1 MAKQTLSE
9 RDLFRILTLRYAP
22 PLAGWTAR
30 VPKEVVERLRFWF
43 PYCYRSLPQLRRMV
57 LKALNDPRTGK
68 LLDAD
73 FHPPTDRDLG
83 EELAGKLGLKVALVI
98 PSVADLDAIANER
111 YLGLAAFHHFAPQM
125 GGKISLGV
133 SGGLPVHTFLQ
144 QLTFQQITRWRFFAL
159 NGQEGGQ
166 LTGTTADILLG
177 NLLAHHW
184 QTLVA
189 PDAPKPQVIADPS
202 QVSSDL
208 LDWALITIASPD
220 DALKQKGVVADVLGY
235 RLMRNGSL
243 FAAQPLCP
251 KVKAV
256 PLSLLQR
263 MVRQGR
269 WVIALGDDVDALW
282 ATYQMHRSG
291 GGLFNALV
299 TDDRCAIAL
308 LQRVDPLW
316 RAADVPERK
325 QWWLIGQRFRVAHLR
340 YGNPSVHLS
349 NKAIAQ
355 KLRLS
360 RQQVPQLLDEA
371 LQSNRQSPPLVRLKV
386 RAPSSEQEMEWQLL
400 ELWGFREVRIVPTF
414 DDEEQGYA
422 ALGEE
427 AAEFLWQ
434 LADGK
439 ESFCVGIS
447 WGRSVLAMMDAF
459 VAKVLKGEGKRQ
471 RWTFIALVTVPPAH
485 SPLLLGTTP
494 QSLLGM
500 LLLRFSTP
508 STNSSPSPFVHC
520 LSFQTEDTLPPMD
533 VVLTGIG
540 LVAAGKLITDYAR
553 ELGVALPDRRWYG
566 EMLFQFFDRKGR
578 CLPDPW
584 NGKVQ
589 ALPLVKLRE
598 MVAVGKPVVVLARG
612 RQKAGVVKTAYQ
624 AGLFNCLITD
634 RALALALL
642 KLTPKANE
650 LHRNSLRFIRFAP
663 LPLKF
668 QPRKF

>member
-1 MAKQTLSE
+1 
-9 RDLFRILTLRYAP
+9 
-22 PLAGWTAR
+22 
-30 VPKEVVERLRFWF
+30 
-43 PYCYRSLPQLRRMV
+43 
-57 LKALNDPRTGK
+57 
-68 LLDAD
+68 
-73 FHPPTDRDLG
+73 
-83 EELAGKLGLKVALVI
+83 
-98 PSVADLDAIANER
+98 VADLNAIANER

-125 GGKISLGV
+125 GEKISLGV

-144 QLTFQQITRWRFFAL
+144 QLTFQQIIRWRFFAL

-166 LTGTTADILLG
+166 PTGTTADILLG

-189 PDAPKPQVIADPS
+189 PDAPKPQVVADPS
-202 QVSSDL
+202 QVSPDL
-208 LDWALITIASPD
+208 LDWALITVASPD
-220 DALKQKGVVADVLGY
+220 NALKQKGVVVDVLGY

-316 RAADVPERK
+316 RLADVPGRR
-325 QWWLIGQRFRVAHLR
+325 QWWLMGQRFRVAHLR
-340 YGNPSVHLS
+340 YGDPSAHLS

-355 KLRLS
+355 QLHLS

-371 LQSNRQSPPLVRLKV
+371 LRGSHQSPPLVRLKV
-386 RAPSSEQEMEWQLL
+386 RAPSSEQELEWQLL
-400 ELWGFREVRIVPTF
+400 ELYGLREVRLVPAF

-459 VAKVLKGEGKRQ
+459 GAKVLKGEGKRQ

-508 STNSSPSPFVHC
+508 STNSRPSPTIHC
-520 LSFQTEDTLPPMD
+520 LSFQTEETLPPMD
-533 VVLTGIG
+533 AVFTGIG

-553 ELGVALPDRRWYG
+553 ELGIAYPDRRWYG

-612 RQKAGVVKTAYQ
+612 RQKAGVVKLPIKRACSTASSPTETLLLLCLRANFDCHRGQPTSRIIVATQ
-624 AGLFNCLITD
+624 ALNRWRREKHGSNATAHRGVGL
-634 RALALALL
+634 
-642 KLTPKANE
+642 
-650 LHRNSLRFIRFAP
+650 
-663 LPLKF
+663 
-668 QPRKF
+668 

>member
-1 MAKQTLSE
+1 MVMAKQTLSE
-9 RDLFRILTLRYAP
+9 RDLFRILTLRYSP

-43 PYCYRSLPQLRRMV
+43 PYCHRSLPQLRRMV
-57 LKALNDPRTGK
+57 LKALSDPRTGK

-73 FHPPTDRDLG
+73 FHPPTDGALG
-83 EELAGKLGLKVALVI
+83 EELARKLELKVALVI
-98 PSVADLDAIANER
+98 PRVADLDAIANER

-125 GGKISLGV
+125 GEKISLGV
-133 SGGLPVHTFLQ
+133 SGGFPVHTFLQ

-166 LTGTTADILLG
+166 PTGTTADILLG

-189 PDAPKPQVIADPS
+189 PDAPKPQVVADPS
-202 QVSSDL
+202 QVSPDL
-208 LDWALITIASPD
+208 LDWALVTVASPD

-235 RLMRNGSL
+235 RLMRNSSL

-263 MVRQGR
+263 MVRQGK

-291 GGLFNALV
+291 GQFFNALV

-316 RAADVPERK
+316 RLADVPGRR
-325 QWWLIGQRFRVAHLR
+325 QWWLMGQRFRVAHLR
-340 YGNPSVHLS
+340 YSNPSAHLS

-355 KLRLS
+355 RLHLS

-371 LQSNRQSPPLVRLKV
+371 LRGSHQSPPLVRLKV
-386 RAPSSEQEMEWQLL
+386 RAPSSEQELEWRLL
-400 ELWGFREVRIVPTF
+400 ELYGLREVRIVPAF
-414 DDEEQGYA
+414 DDDERGYA

-427 AAEFLWQ
+427 ATEFLWQ

-447 WGRSVLAMMDAF
+447 WGRSVLAMMNAF
-459 VAKVLKGEGKRQ
+459 GTKALKEKARGQ
-471 RWTFIALVTVPPAH
+471 RWTFIALIAVPPAH

-500 LLLRFSTP
+500 LLLRFSTN
-508 STNSSPSPFVHC
+508 SRSSPLVHC

-533 VVLTGIG
+533 AVFTGIG

-553 ELGVALPDRRWYG
+553 ELGVALSDRRWYG

-598 MVAVGKPVVVLARG
+598 MVAMGKPVVVLARG

-624 AGLFNCLITD
+624 AGLFNCLIAD
-634 RALALALL
+634 RTLAVALL
-642 KLTPKANE
+642 KGKL
-650 LHRNSLRFIRFAP
+650 
-663 LPLKF
+663 
-668 QPRKF
+668 

>member
-1 MAKQTLSE
+1 MAKQTLRE
-9 RDLFRILTLRYAP
+9 RDLFRILTLRYSP

-30 VPKEVVERLRFWF
+30 VPKEIVERLRFWF
-43 PYCYRSLPQLRRMV
+43 PHCHRSLPQLRRMV
-57 LKALNDPRTGK
+57 LKALNDPRMGK

-73 FHPPTDRDLG
+73 FCPPTDEALG
-83 EELAGKLGLKVALVI
+83 EELARKLGLKVALVI
-98 PSVADLDAIANER
+98 PSVADLDAVANER
-111 YLGLAAFHHFAPQM
+111 YLGLAAFHHFSSQM
-125 GGKISLGV
+125 SGKISLGV
-133 SGGLPVHTFLQ
+133 SGGLPVHAFLQ
-144 QLTFQQITRWRFFAL
+144 QLTFQQITQWRFFAL

-189 PDAPKPQVIADPS
+189 PDAPKPQIIADPS
-202 QVSSDL
+202 QVSLDL
-208 LDWALITIASPD
+208 LDWALITVASPD
-220 DALKQKGVVADVLGY
+220 DALRQKGVVADVLSY
-235 RLMRNGSL
+235 RLTQNGSL

-251 KVKAV
+251 KVRAIS
-256 PLSLLQR
+256 LSLLQR
-263 MVRQGR
+263 MVRQGK
-269 WVIALGDDVDALW
+269 WVVALCADADALW
-282 ATYQMHRSG
+282 ATFQAQRSG
-291 GGLFNALV
+291 GWLFNAFV
-299 TDDRCAIAL
+299 TDDRCAVAL

-316 RAADVPERK
+316 RLADVPGRR

-340 YGNPSVHLS
+340 YGDPSAHLS

-355 KLRLS
+355 RLHLS
-360 RQQVPQLLDEA
+360 RQQVPQLLDGA
-371 LQSNRQSPPLVRLKV
+371 LRGSNQSPPLVRLKV
-386 RAPSSEQEMEWQLL
+386 RAPSSEQELEWRLL
-400 ELWGFREVRIVPTF
+400 ELWGLREVRIVPAF
-414 DDEEQGYA
+414 DDDERGYA

-434 LADGK
+434 LADGR

-459 VAKVLKGEGKRQ
+459 GTKTLKEKARGQ
-471 RWTFIALVTVPPAH
+471 QWTFIALIAVPPAH

-500 LLLRFSTP
+500 LLLRFYTH
-508 STNSSPSPFVHC
+508 NSLPSPLVHC
-520 LSFQTEDTLPPMD
+520 LSFQTEDNLPPMD
-533 VVLTGIG
+533 AVFTGIG

-553 ELGVALPDRRWYG
+553 ELGIALHDRRWYG

-598 MVAVGKPVVVLARG
+598 MVAMGKPVVVLARG
-612 RQKAGVVKTAYQ
+612 KQKAGVVKTAYQ

-634 RALALALL
+634 QALALALL
-642 KLTPKANE
+642 KGKT
-650 LHRNSLRFIRFAP
+650 
-663 LPLKF
+663 
-668 QPRKF
+668 